1 MNHIR
6 VELKL
11 LTKISYF
18 PGNNLLFVAVYGP
31 KGPCDEVFMKH
42 LGHNN
47 YQVNYAVRDRGDYV
61 IVIKWGEDHIPGSP
75 FKVDV
80 L

>member
-1 MNHIR
+1 MHCCFSHF
-6 VELKL
+6 L
-11 LTKISYF
+11 
-18 PGNNLLFVAVYGP
+18 GNNLLFVAVYGP

-47 YQVNYAVRDRGDYV
+47 YQVNYAARDRGDYV
-61 IVIKWGEDHIPGSP
+61 IVVKWGEDHIPGSP

>member
-1 MNHIR
+1 
-6 VELKL
+6 
-11 LTKISYF
+11 
-18 PGNNLLFVAVYGP
+18 
-31 KGPCDEVFMKH
+31 MKH